1 MRGRGAEHSLKEG
14 AGDAVGPDANGK
26 GVVAPKRERFGAP
39 VIEKSEQDEVE
50 ALRAEL
56 RACKAR
62 LGGVQ
67 TLARVAWWRWD
78 IGTCEFSCDEH
89 FHDLLGISRELQGR
103 ELQQH
108 YLQHVHPED
117 HVQIVSAARDT
128 FATGEPY
135 EVMHRYLEDDGCVR
149 YFVSTGACVRDAS
162 GAPVAIE
169 GTVQEV
175 TRYGAPDRMKVED
188 QIRRQ
193 KEFIRDV
200 IDAVP
205 QLVFVKDREG
215 HYILVNKATAEL
227 FGTTPA
233 AMEILTDREA
243 IPSSDEARLHHD
255 VDQQVI
261 DQGLTIE
268 YSAVSSLVSDAEAWF
283 RILKTP
289 IALGD
294 GAVGCLTVCTDV
306 TEDRY
311 HHLDILAARHQAER
325 ASRAKSEFL
334 SVMSHEI
341 RTPLNAVIGITHL
354 LLQESPR
361 ADQAENLKVLRFSAE
376 TLLVLVNDILDYS
389 KIEAGR
395 VELEETELSL
405 REIIEGIRL
414 SLSALAEEKGIAL
427 QARVATD
434 VPDRLLGDP
443 VRIGQVLMNLVSNAV
458 KFTPMGR
465 VTVDV
470 CVRGER
476 EGRATLG
483 VCIEDTGVG
492 IERDHLTR
500 IFDPFTQAQSSTTR
514 RFGGTGLG
522 LAITERLLKMYDS
535 AITVE
540 SEPGRGSRFSF
551 EIELKR
557 LKGPPSG
564 ERATAQAPRDPSD
577 LRGLRVLLAEDNEA
591 NVCIATK
598 FLKRWGA
605 VVDVAPNGLRAV
617 EMARGGP
624 YDVVLMDLQMPEMDG
639 FEAASLIRADRADL
653 PIVALTADAVL
664 ESRHRVFAVGMN
676 DYLTKPFNP
685 RVFFGKL
692 SRYRKSVSRAPTP
705 VPSLRP
711 SLRGRI

>member
-1 MRGRGAEHSLKEG
+1 
-14 AGDAVGPDANGK
+14 V
-26 GVVAPKRERFGAP
+26 
-39 VIEKSEQDEVE
+39 SETSAKDEVE

-56 RACKAR
+56 HACKAR
-62 LGGVQ
+62 LDGVQ
-67 TLARVAWWRWD
+67 TLARVAWWKWD
-78 IGTCEFSCDEH
+78 NLTGEFSCDGH
-89 FHDLLGISRELQGR
+89 FHALLGIPRELKGR
-103 ELQQH
+103 DIQQH
-108 YLQHVHPED
+108 FLLHIHPED
-117 HVQIVSAARDT
+117 HVQIVSAARDS
-128 FATGEPY
+128 FISGEPY
-135 EVMHRYLEDDGCVR
+135 EVMHRYLCDDGRTR
-149 YFVSTGACVRDAS
+149 YFVSAGACVRDAS
-162 GAPVAIE
+162 GAAVAME

-193 KEFIRDV
+193 KEFIRAV

-205 QLVFVKDREG
+205 QLVFVKDRDG
-215 HYILVNKATAEL
+215 RYVLVNKATASL

-233 AMEILTDREA
+233 AMEIMTDREA
-243 IPSSDEARLHHD
+243 IPSQDERSMHHD
-255 VDQQVI
+255 VDRQVI
-261 DQGLTIE
+261 DEGLTIE
-268 YSAVSSLVSDAEAWF
+268 YSAASSVAPDAEAWF
-283 RILKTP
+283 RIIKTP
-289 IALGD
+289 ITLGD
-294 GAVGCLTVCTDV
+294 GAVGSLTVCSDV

-311 HHLDILAARHQAER
+311 HHLDIQAARHQAER

-354 LLQESPR
+354 LSQESPR
-361 ADQAENLKVLRFSAE
+361 ADQADNLKVLRFSAE

-395 VELEETELSL
+395 VELEETDLSL

-414 SLSALAEEKGIAL
+414 SLSALAEEKGICL
-427 QARVATD
+427 QSSVASD
-434 VPDRLLGDP
+434 VPERLVGDP

-458 KFTPMGR
+458 KFTPSGR

-470 CVRGER
+470 GVRGER
-476 EGRATLG
+476 EGRVTLAVG
-483 VCIEDTGVG
+483 IEDTGVG
-492 IERDHLTR
+492 IDPDHIAR

-522 LAITERLLKMYDS
+522 LAITERLLKMYGS
-535 AITVE
+535 AVTVE

-557 LKGPPSG
+557 ASGVSTG
-564 ERATAQAPRDPSD
+564 ERAAAQALRDPSD

-639 FEAASLIRADRADL
+639 FEAASLIRAARADL
-653 PIVALTADAVL
+653 PIIALTADAVL

-692 SRYRKSVSRAPTP
+692 SRYRQNVSRAPTSA
-705 VPSLRP
+705 PSLRP
-711 SLRGRI
+711 SLRGRL